1 MTCVAVPHITAAMF
15 GWSITEELT
24 TVSWS
29 APRTIEADKRT
40 AVAAALEADAGK
52 VPVASDPYFFGKQV
66 PLLGAIGLAS
76 SGCQTLAED
85 VLRGLRPLQVH
96 PLVWLPV

>member
-1 MTCVAVPHITAAMF
+1 MTCVAAPHITAAMF

-29 APRTIEADKRT
+29 APRAIEVDKRA

-52 VPVASDPYFFGKQV
+52 FPVASDPYFFGKQV
-66 PLLGAIGLAS
+66 PFVG
-76 SGCQTLAED
+76 Q
-85 VLRGLRPLQVH
+85 
-96 PLVWLPV
+96 